1 MQGAPDQV
9 ELVQKL
15 LLVLESFDRELTD
28 YVAKGWYL
36 GKVSATH
43 EGRTDIFGMVA
54 SEGDEFVFRRR
65 SRGRTLRWLH
75 VGTLCA
81 AWRRV
86 FFLSIVGRGCRRW
99 RCQAHSLRKNIICR
113 NITGWRC
120 VNLQL
125 DFRIRRLLYQIYTY
139 CAFPDEVRMQRCQ
152 KFKSTF
158 KNTLSYLAI
167 MMKATTTLPSS
178 TKYASIHAMRTLAN
192 MSANSD
198 GRDTYATFLEVQMG
212 KVTAACETAQRQG
225 ERMDMLEGQV
235 TAMQERIAG
244 LTQLVKLMQ
253 SYTDGQE
260 QEGLKTRERMDR
272 VEQRVGPDMEAMLRR
287 IVPKVHF

>member
-1 MQGAPDQV
+1 
-9 ELVQKL
+9 
-15 LLVLESFDRELTD
+15 
-28 YVAKGWYL
+28 
-36 GKVSATH
+36 
-43 EGRTDIFGMVA
+43 
-54 SEGDEFVFRRR
+54 
-65 SRGRTLRWLH
+65 
-75 VGTLCA
+75 
-81 AWRRV
+81 
-86 FFLSIVGRGCRRW
+86 
-99 RCQAHSLRKNIICR
+99 
-113 NITGWRC
+113 
-120 VNLQL
+120 
-125 DFRIRRLLYQIYTY
+125 
-139 CAFPDEVRMQRCQ
+139 
-152 KFKSTF
+152 
-158 KNTLSYLAI
+158 
-167 MMKATTTLPSS
+167 MKATTTLPSS